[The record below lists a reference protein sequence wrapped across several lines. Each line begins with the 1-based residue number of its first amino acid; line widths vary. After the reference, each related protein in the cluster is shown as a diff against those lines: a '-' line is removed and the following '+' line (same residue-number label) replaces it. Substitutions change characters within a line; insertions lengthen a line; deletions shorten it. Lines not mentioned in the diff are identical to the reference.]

1 MESNRKAVLTI
12 DFLKTWFKA
21 FRNNPVVMLKITIV
35 AILALAAMMV
45 VRVFRRA
52 SNTRS

>member
-1 MESNRKAVLTI
+1 MESNRKFVLTI
-12 DFLKTWFKA
+12 DFLKTWIKA
-21 FRNNPVVMLKITIV
+21 SRHNPLVMLKITII

-52 SNTRS
+52 SDTRS